1 MADDVREQL
10 IRKINFIA
18 IQFDKSTDVPN
29 LAQFSCFV
37 IYISHGFM
45 KENTLFSK
53 PVPGHAIAKCLFDL
67 LRLQAA
73 MASNG
78 TNAQQYVVRCK
89 GESWSEE

>member
-10 IRKINFIA
+10 IRKIKGCDFIA
-18 IQFDKSTDVPN
+18 IQSDKSTDVPN
-29 LAQFSCFV
+29 LAQFSCF
-37 IYISHGFM
+37 GFM

-78 TNAQQYVVRCK
+78 TNAQQYVVRCN
-89 GESWSEE
+89 GESWSEG